1 MRSKKFKTEKV
12 VTYTLLII
20 VSLAMLMPLVV
31 LFATSVRTYDDLVQN
46 PTHLFG
52 TEFSLDAF
60 AKVLEENPYF
70 MYLGNTLLI
79 TVISIVGCCFTSA
92 MVGYGFARFKAPGSK
107 FLFALFMA
115 GMIIPGQVLNIPM
128 FEIYKR
134 LGWINT
140 FLPFIIPVWFGGG
153 TFNFF
158 LQRQFMK
165 GLPPALMEAAEIDGC
180 SEVGIFFRIV
190 LPLSKPVI
198 TTIAVFTFINC
209 WNDLYGPLLYLE
221 DPSLWTLAKGNYM
234 IYQAELGKQGVSGGS
249 ILPWNIISAA
259 NAISIVPIIILY
271 FFAQRVFVEGIATT
285 GIKG

>member
-1 MRSKKFKTEKV
+1 MRSKKVKTEKV

-20 VSLAMLMPLVV
+20 VALAMLMPLVV

-79 TVISIVGCCFTSA
+79 TVVSIVGSCFTSA

-153 TFNFF
+153 AFNFF

>member
-70 MYLGNTLLI
+70 MYLVNTLLI
-79 TVISIVGCCFTSA
+79 TVVSIVGCCFTSA

-153 TFNFF
+153 AFNFF